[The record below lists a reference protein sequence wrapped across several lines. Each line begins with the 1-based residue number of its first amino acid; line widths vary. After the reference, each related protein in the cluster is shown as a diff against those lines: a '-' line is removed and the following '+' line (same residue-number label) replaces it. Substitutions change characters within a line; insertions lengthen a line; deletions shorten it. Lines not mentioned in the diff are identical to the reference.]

1 MATCKLY
8 KGSTLLGAGSITSGS
23 ASVTSWVVTSGYV
36 LPAVAR
42 RNVQVAITSSTNSG
56 ATFVTRVLS
65 DNGSGT
71 LTLEDTS
78 PFAT

>member
-8 KGSTLLGAGSITSGS
+8 KGPILLGAGSITSGS
-23 ASVTSWVVTSGYV
+23 ASVTGWTAESNR
-36 LPAVAR
+36 PAIAR
-42 RNVQVAITSSTNSG
+42 RNISVAITSSTHIGS
-56 ATFVTRVLS
+56 TFYTKVLV

-71 LTLEDTS
+71 LTLRNTS

>member
-8 KGSTLLGAGSITSGS
+8 KGLQLLGAGSITAGS
-23 ASVTSWVVTSGYV
+23 TSITGWSAESNTRPIV
-36 LPAVAR
+36 R
-42 RNVQVAITSSTNSG
+42 RNVAVAITSSTHAGSSFRTN
-56 ATFVTRVLS
+56 VLV

-71 LTLEDTS
+71 LTLRDAM

>member
-8 KGSTLLGAGSITSGS
+8 KGPLLLGSGSITNGS
-23 ASVTSWVVTSGYV
+23 ASVTGWSAQANN
-36 LPAVAR
+36 PAIAR
-42 RNVQVAITSSTNSG
+42 RNVAVAITSSTHIGQSFR
-56 ATFVTRVLS
+56 TKVLA

-71 LTLEDTS
+71 LTLRDKS